1 MSKVQYLP
9 RGAGPPKG
17 RLDPGT
23 ENESTHIYSY
33 TAKHTG
39 GLLGKQWSS
48 ASGQVVQ
55 LRSLEGF
62 YKQLVRQGIGTR
74 EDERAAMRS
83 IALAKIGRSG
93 IAWRELARTELSEI
107 KSICF
112 RENRKV
118 RAITKIQ
125 LREIKAALVTAT
137 AVSPTEFSPAERDTE

>member
-1 MSKVQYLP
+1 M
-9 RGAGPPKG
+9 
-17 RLDPGT
+17 
-23 ENESTHIYSY
+23 
-33 TAKHTG
+33 
-39 GLLGKQWSS
+39 GKQWSS

-55 LRSLEGF
+55 LRSLVGF
-62 YKQLVRQGIGTR
+62 YKRLVRQGIGTR

-125 LREIKAALVTAT
+125 LREIKAALVT
-137 AVSPTEFSPAERDTE
+137 VDLVQPS